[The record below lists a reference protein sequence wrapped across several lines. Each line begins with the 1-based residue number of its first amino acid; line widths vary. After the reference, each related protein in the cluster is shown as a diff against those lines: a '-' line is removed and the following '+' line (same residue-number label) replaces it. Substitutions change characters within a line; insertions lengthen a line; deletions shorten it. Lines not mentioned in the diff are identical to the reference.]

1 MQLKNDGLHRISAMQ
16 NKLLPLLAGVMLAFS
31 PLLPQAAQA
40 AEFPRLL

>member
-1 MQLKNDGLHRISAMQ
+1 MQ

-40 AEFPRLL
+40 AEIPRLL